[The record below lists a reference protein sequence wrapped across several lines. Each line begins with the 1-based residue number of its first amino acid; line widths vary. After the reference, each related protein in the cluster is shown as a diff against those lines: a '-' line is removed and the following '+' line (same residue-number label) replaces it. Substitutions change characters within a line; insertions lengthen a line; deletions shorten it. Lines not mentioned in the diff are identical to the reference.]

1 MRIALSQ
8 LQRLFTP
15 ALPDLLACFTIHVC
29 AVTGVMRI
37 ALSQLDASKRD
48 LNDSR
53 SWLIADFFDKA
64 SANCAVLPTTDTSM
78 RILCYLHRCA
88 MCDAALQARELT
100 SLPVC
105 CTLIAG

>member
-1 MRIALSQ
+1 M
-8 LQRLFTP
+8 
-15 ALPDLLACFTIHVC
+15 C

-64 SANCAVLPTTDTSM
+64 RTIVLC
-78 RILCYLHRCA
+78 I
-88 MCDAALQARELT
+88 
-100 SLPVC
+100 
-105 CTLIAG
+105 G